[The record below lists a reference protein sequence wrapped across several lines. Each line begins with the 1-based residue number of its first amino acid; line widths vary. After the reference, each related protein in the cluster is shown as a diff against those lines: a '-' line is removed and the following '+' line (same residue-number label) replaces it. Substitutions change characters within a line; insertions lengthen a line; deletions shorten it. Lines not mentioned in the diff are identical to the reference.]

1 MSTPLIKVTDARY
14 VYSNGAVLAL
24 DGVSL
29 EIPEGQSVGIVGQ
42 NGSGKTTLTKL
53 LNGLLKPT
61 SGSIVVDGKDT
72 AKNSVQQMS
81 STVGYV
87 FQNPNHQ
94 LFAPSVTAELA
105 FGPTNLKLPPEEITE
120 RIAHALEFFDIKQ
133 YAEMHPY
140 RLSFPL
146 RKLVG
151 IASVFTMGPKVF
163 VLDEPTTGQDHQTTK
178 VINQLIHRLQDRGS
192 TVICVSHDMPL
203 LADVSERMIV
213 MWNAKIIADGGA
225 REVFGNTEVMERTH
239 IAPPQVTQISLRLK
253 SRKGKPVSLSVAEL
267 SAELGGKKKGA
278 A

>member
-29 EIPEGQSVGIVGQ
+29 EIAEGESVGIVGQ

-61 SGSIVVDGKDT
+61 SGNIVVDGKDT

-203 LADVSERMIV
+203 LADVSKRMIV
-213 MWNAKIIADGGA
+213 MWNAKIIADGSA

-239 IAPPQVTQISLRLK
+239 IAPPQITQISLRLK
-253 SRKGKPVSLSVAEL
+253 SRKGKPASLSVAEL

-278 A
+278 V